1 MSDKRRDG
9 GLDSPHT
16 VKQILRVFYVICGV
30 LFALDLLLSRHTIH
44 MLEAIPGFYAIFGF
58 VSCVVLVVIAR
69 WMRTFLLRDENYYDS
84 ELEDGNDVD
93 A

>member
-1 MSDKRRDG
+1 MSDKSSDN

-16 VKQILRVFYVICGV
+16 VKQILRVFYVICGA

-58 VSCVVLVVIAR
+58 VSCVALVVAAR
-69 WMRTFLLRDENYYDS
+69 WMRTFLLRDENYYDG
-84 ELEDGNDVD
+84 ELEDGDDVD